1 MNEDEAKEWTTDRLP
16 LAAYILC
23 EGIEPERIERVGDQG
38 VWVYRDSRNLRGI
51 VKAFL
56 TGKAL
61 VDPDRFYNAV
71 RTSKSAMFDV
81 LDARRPA

>member
-1 MNEDEAKEWTTDRLP
+1 MEDEVKEWSTDRLP

-23 EGIEPERIERVGDQG
+23 EGIEAVRIDIVGDQG
-38 VWVYRDSRNLRGI
+38 VWAYRDSRQLRGI

-71 RTSKSAMFDV
+71 RTTKGAMFDV
-81 LDARRPA
+81 LDARRTA